1 MATTKKPTSSTSADR
16 LGVPKT
22 YKLFI
27 GGKFPR
33 SESGRSFEVQT
44 AKGEFL
50 ANASL
55 ASRKDARDAVT
66 AARKAVKG
74 WSGATAYNRGQ
85 VLYRIAEV
93 LDGRRAQFV
102 DELVATGSTRRAAE
116 SEVDAAVAT
125 WIFYAGFADKY
136 SQVLGSSNPVAA
148 PYFNFS
154 LPEPTGV
161 VAIIAPDD
169 ANWTL
174 RALAATIAPALVS
187 GNTTVV
193 VAQERNPLSAISFAE
208 VLATSDVPGGVVNIL
223 TGDASEIAPHLA
235 AHMDVNA
242 IDLAG
247 CADVE
252 LALELERTAAE
263 NLKRVVRPRAGGF
276 TSRHV
281 GSLEEIQSFV
291 ELKTV
296 WHPIGV

>member
-1 MATTKKPTSSTSADR
+1 MAATKKPTTSSAR

-33 SESGRSFEVQT
+33 SESGRSFELLD
-44 AKGEFL
+44 AKDEFL
-50 ANASL
+50 ANVSL
-55 ASRKDARDAVT
+55 ASRKDARDAVS

-74 WSGATAYNRGQ
+74 WSSATAYNRGQ

-93 LDGRRAQFV
+93 LDGRREQFIA
-102 DELVATGSTRRAAE
+102 ELVATGSTRRAAE
-116 SEVDAAVAT
+116 TEVDAAVAS
-125 WIFYAGFADKY
+125 WIFYAGFSDKY
-136 SQVLGSSNPVAA
+136 AQVLGAANPVAA

-161 VAIIAPDD
+161 VAIVAPEG

-174 RALAATIAPALVS
+174 RALAATIAPAIVS
-187 GNTTVV
+187 GNAVV
-193 VAQERNPLSAISFAE
+193 VVVPERNPLSAISLAE
-208 VLATSDVPGGVVNIL
+208 VLATSDVPAGVVNIL
-223 TGDASEIAPHLA
+223 TGDARELTPHLA

-247 CADVE
+247 CDE
-252 LALELERTAAE
+252 PEFALDMEVTAAE
-263 NLKRVVRPRAGGF
+263 NLKRVVRPRTF
-276 TSRHV
+276 PPRHV
-281 GSLEEIQSFV
+281 GSLEEIASFT

>member
-1 MATTKKPTSSTSADR
+1 MAAPKKTSSTTR

-33 SESGRSFEVQT
+33 SESGRSFEVLSP
-44 AKGEFL
+44 KGEFL

-55 ASRKDARDAVT
+55 ASRKDARDAVS

-93 LDGRRAQFV
+93 LDGRRDQFV
-102 DELVATGSTRRAAE
+102 AELVSTGSTPRAAE
-116 SEVDAAVAT
+116 AEVDAAVAT
-125 WIFYAGFADKY
+125 WIYYAGFSDKY
-136 SQVLGSSNPVAA
+136 SQVIGSANPVAA

-154 LPEPTGV
+154 LPEATGV
-161 VAIIAPDD
+161 VAIVAQDEP
-169 ANWTL
+169 NWTL
-174 RALAATIAPALVS
+174 RSLAATIAPAIAS
-187 GNTTVV
+187 GNTVV
-193 VAQERNPLSAISFAE
+193 VAVRERNPLSAISFAE
-208 VLATSDVPGGVVNIL
+208 VLATSDVPAGVVNLL
-223 TGDASEIAPHLA
+223 TGDVREITPHLA
-235 AHMDVNA
+235 MHMDVNA

-247 CADVE
+247 CVDPEFATDME
-252 LALELERTAAE
+252 LRAAE
-263 NLKRVVRPRAGGF
+263 NLKRVVRPRTFPAK
-276 TSRHV
+276 HV
-281 GSLEEIQSFV
+281 GTLEEIAQFV

>member
-1 MATTKKPTSSTSADR
+1 MATTKSPSTGSR

-33 SESGRSFEVQT
+33 SESGRSFEVLGP
-44 AKGEFL
+44 KGEFL

-55 ASRKDARDAVT
+55 ASRKDARDAVS

-93 LDGRRAQFV
+93 LDGRREQFV
-102 DELVATGSTRRAAE
+102 AELVATGSTRRAAE
-116 SEVDAAVAT
+116 TEVEATVAT
-125 WIFYAGFADKY
+125 WIFYAGFSDKY
-136 SQVLGSSNPVAA
+136 AQVVGSANPVAA

-154 LPEPTGV
+154 LPDPTGV
-161 VAIIAPDD
+161 VAIVAPDE
-169 ANWTL
+169 AGWRL
-174 RALAATIAPALVS
+174 RGLAATLAPAIVS
-187 GNTTVV
+187 GNAAVV
-193 VAQERNPLSAISFAE
+193 VVREAAALSGISFAE
-208 VLATSDVPGGVVNIL
+208 VLATSDVPGGVVNLL

-242 IDLAG
+242 VDLAG
-247 CADVE
+247 CTDPDFARDME
-252 LALELERTAAE
+252 LAAAE
-263 NLKRVVRPRAGGF
+263 NLKRVVRPRDFAKG
-276 TSRHV
+276 HV
-281 GSLEEIQSFV
+281 GSLDDITRFI

>member
-1 MATTKKPTSSTSADR
+1 MATTKPSSTTHR

-33 SESGRSFEVQT
+33 SESGRSFEVLGP
-44 AKGEFL
+44 KGEFI

-55 ASRKDARDAVT
+55 ASRKDARDAVS
-66 AARKAVKG
+66 AARRAVNG

-93 LDGRRAQFV
+93 LDGRRDQFV
-102 DELVATGSTRRAAE
+102 AELVATGSTRRAAE
-116 SEVDAAVAT
+116 AEVEATIAT
-125 WIFYAGFADKY
+125 WIFYAGFSDKY
-136 SQVLGSSNPVAA
+136 AQVVGSANPVAA

-154 LPEPTGV
+154 LPDPTGV
-161 VAIIAPDD
+161 VALVAPDG
-169 ANWTL
+169 AGWRL
-174 RALAATIAPALVS
+174 RGIAAVLAPAIMS
-187 GNTTVV
+187 GNAAVLVV
-193 VAQERNPLSAISFAE
+193 RGSAALSGISFAE
-208 VLATSDVPGGVVNIL
+208 VLATSDVPAGVVNVL
-223 TGDASEIAPHLA
+223 TGDARELTPHLA

-247 CADVE
+247 CDEADFARDME
-252 LALELERTAAE
+252 AAAAE
-263 NLKRVVRPRAGGF
+263 NLKRVVRPRDF
-276 TSRHV
+276 PRTHV
-281 GSLEEIQSFV
+281 GSLDEITRFI